1 MDTTARYAPPADV
14 DAEIVAPPR
23 LSIGAIYLA
32 ARASYGARSGTL
44 VIAALL
50 YGVALFGGGALLD
63 SAAART
69 GDPVATVVVSQLL
82 RAVLGAWLTGGLTR
96 LALAAARDEP
106 IVPWMVFMGHAS
118 LLPLFL
124 INLVTM
130 VGGGFLL
137 LCLVVPGVLFL
148 LAISQANFLAVDR
161 GLGAGEAIGESLV
174 LTRGHRGQLFWLWLA
189 QAVVILVGLLA
200 LGIGV
205 LVALPVAQLM
215 SAHAYLQLQA
225 LREEESRGC

>member
-1 MDTTARYAPPADV
+1 MDTTARYAPPADLDS
-14 DAEIVAPPR
+14 DAVAPR
-23 LSIGAIYLA
+23 LSIGAIYQA

-50 YGVALFGGGALLD
+50 YGVVLFGGGAVLD
-63 SAAART
+63 LAAART

-82 RAVLGAWLTGGLTR
+82 RALLGAWLAGGLTR

-137 LCLVVPGVLFL
+137 LCLVVPGVVFL

-174 LTRGHRGQLFWLWLA
+174 LTKGHRVQLFWLWLA

-215 SAHAYLQLQA
+215 SAHAYLQLEA